1 MADDEELKRQR
12 QSKALGAA
20 FLAHQVSQ
28 LEQSVDTLAF
38 SRDARLYSRGGP
50 RGGGRGGNARGANR
64 GGANAAGSGVNL
76 DRQRPVR
83 VIDPSALVHALPVL
97 RRWIREDKYKLVV
110 PLSALSTLDMLKRA
124 PEPLHGQARDATR
137 FLEGQLAIAHQIQ
150 SAFSPE
156 HAEARIRLRAQTTAE
171 EMPWPEVQKL
181 FAVPPD
187 WVVKL
192 PEGVELPFVEEDGEA
207 PPPPLPLPTA
217 DDIPRHLRGALQ
229 CALYFATQRTPQSSS
244 ASSPAAS
251 TALFKSMIPTPAP
264 LAAELA
270 RLVRAASP
278 SQSGGTSSSS
288 SSPRKQSAPPPAPDF
303 LAISSGDALAYYLD
317 TFFPSVSQS
326 SAYYSIPSTQVV
338 AASAWLKQQAASRQQ
353 QSGGGGSGGS
363 GSRNHGGAS
372 GEGQSR
378 GSTRGRGQSAQNQPA
393 RGRGGG
399 GSGRGG
405 RRGAPDD
412 GPARTLFAPP

>member
-1 MADDEELKRQR
+1 MAEDEELKRQR

-38 SRDARLYSRGGP
+38 SRDSRLYSRGGS
-50 RGGGRGGNARGANR
+50 RGGARGGNARGACR
-64 GGANAAGSGVNL
+64 GGANAASGVHL

-97 RRWIREDKYKLVV
+97 KRWIREDKYKLIV

-171 EMPWPEVQKL
+171 EMPWPEVQRL
-181 FAVPPD
+181 FAIPPD
-187 WVVKL
+187 WIVKL
-192 PEGVELPFVEEDGEA
+192 PEGVELPPGDEDGEEPA
-207 PPPPLPLPTA
+207 PLPLPTA

-229 CALYFATQRTPQSSS
+229 CALYFASQRTPESSS

-251 TALFKSMIPTPAP
+251 TVLFKSMIPTPAP

-270 RLVRAASP
+270 RLVRATDS
-278 SQSGGTSSSS
+278 SQSGSSS

-326 SAYYSIPSTQVV
+326 TAYHSIPSTQVV

-353 QSGGGGSGGS
+353 QSGGSSSRSRGGGG
-363 GSRNHGGAS
+363 G

-378 GSTRGRGQSAQNQPA
+378 GSTRGRSSSAQNQPA

-399 GSGRGG
+399 GGGGG

-412 GPARTLFAPP
+412 GPARTLFAPT

>member
-1 MADDEELKRQR
+1 
-12 QSKALGAA
+12 
-20 FLAHQVSQ
+20 
-28 LEQSVDTLAF
+28 
-38 SRDARLYSRGGP
+38 
-50 RGGGRGGNARGANR
+50 
-64 GGANAAGSGVNL
+64 
-76 DRQRPVR
+76 
-83 VIDPSALVHALPVL
+83 
-97 RRWIREDKYKLVV
+97 
-110 PLSALSTLDMLKRA
+110 MLKRA

-192 PEGVELPFVEEDGEA
+192 PEGVELPPGDEDGEEPA
-207 PPPPLPLPTA
+207 PLPLPTA

-229 CALYFATQRTPQSSS
+229 CALYFASQRTPESSS

-251 TALFKSMIPTPAP
+251 TVLFKSMIPTPAP

-270 RLVRAASP
+270 RLVRATDS
-278 SQSGGTSSSS
+278 SQSGSSS
-288 SSPRKQSAPPPAPDF
+288 SSPRKQPAPTPAPDF
-303 LAISSGDALAYYLD
+303 FAISSGDALAYYLD
-317 TFFPSVSQS
+317 TFFPSVSPS
-326 SAYYSIPSTQVV
+326 SAYHSIPSTQVV
-338 AASAWLKQQAASRQQ
+338 AASAWLKQQAASKQQ
-353 QSGGGGSGGS
+353 QSGESARGGGGSS
-363 GSRNHGGAS
+363 SRNRGGG

-378 GSTRGRGQSAQNQPA
+378 GSSRGEGRSAQNQPA

-399 GSGRGG
+399 GGGGG

-412 GPARTLFAPP
+412 GRARTLFAPP